1 MRSVSRAESGFT
13 RAVES
18 VRGARLRPEFRLDE
32 TPAPQRL
39 SPFALALSAEPVD
52 DLPLAEGRFV
62 LLHDPD
68 GVEEWGGTYR
78 AVVFARAS
86 LEPDLL
92 ADPMI
97 HEVGWSWLLESLEVS
112 GAVAHELGGTVTRT
126 SGQSFGTMAD
136 RPADGHI
143 EIRASWTPAEPSVES
158 TMVRHVNA
166 WGAMLSICSGLAPLP
181 EGVTAVR
188 PARSRM

>member
-1 MRSVSRAESGFT
+1 MSTAETGFPRAL
-13 RAVES
+13 ES

-78 AVVFARAS
+78 AVVFVRAT

-92 ADPMI
+92 SDPMV
-97 HEVGWSWLLESLEVS
+97 HEVGWSWLLDSIETS
-112 GAVAHELGGTVTRT
+112 GAVVSELGGTVTRT
-126 SGQSFGTMAD
+126 SGQSFGTMID
-136 RPADGHI
+136 RPADGHV
-143 EIRASWTPAEPSVES
+143 EIRASWTPAEASPEL
-158 TMVRHVNA
+158 TMVRHVQA
-166 WGAMLSICSGLAPLP
+166 WGALLSVCSGLAPLP

-188 PARSRM
+188 PPRSRV